1 MPKSS
6 PNNNNVSPSQKP
18 APKPRAWIL
27 AVYLVLFA
35 LVIPWYWPA
44 ADARHVFGIPLWALV
59 TLAAVLLTSVFTAW
73 VYLTRSEGEG
83 D

>member
-1 MPKSS
+1 MSS
-6 PNNNNVSPSQKP
+6 SHKP

-27 AVYLVLFA
+27 GVYLVLFA

-44 ADARHVFGIPLWALV
+44 GDSRHVFGFPLWALV
-59 TLAAVLLTSVFTAW
+59 TLAAVFLTSVFTAW
-73 VYLTRSEGEG
+73 VYLTQSEGEG

>member
-1 MPKSS
+1 MSPSENPTPKS
-6 PNNNNVSPSQKP
+6 
-18 APKPRAWIL
+18 RTWIL

-44 ADARHVFGIPLWALV
+44 GDSRHVFGIPLWALA
-59 TLAAVLLTSVFTAW
+59 TLAAVFLTSVFTAW